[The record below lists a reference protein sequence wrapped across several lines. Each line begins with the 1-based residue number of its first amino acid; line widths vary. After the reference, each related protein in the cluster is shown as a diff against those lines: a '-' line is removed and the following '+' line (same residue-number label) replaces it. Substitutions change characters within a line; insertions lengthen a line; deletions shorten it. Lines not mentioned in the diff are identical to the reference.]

1 MDDPDT
7 WSIPL
12 ENVFNGFEHRVP
24 TDEDGEEI
32 GEERFLHFDGPVL
45 VFVWVQAE
53 LLEVFS
59 ATYYKFQLLWD
70 TPEFGGGKPWRWF
83 PTTKME
89 HATYK
94 KPIMTVEDLI
104 KSYLSI
110 WLSDFQD
117 RMNNAGIAVP
127 HVHWPFVS

>member
-12 ENVFNGFEHRVP
+12 ENVFSGFEHRVP

-32 GEERFLHFDGPVL
+32 ERFLHFDSPVL
-45 VFVWVQAE
+45 AFVWVQAE
-53 LLEVFS
+53 LLEIFS
-59 ATYYKFQLLWD
+59 AKNYKFQLLWD

-104 KSYLSI
+104 NLERSGYRTLKT
-110 WLSDFQD
+110 
-117 RMNNAGIAVP
+117 G
-127 HVHWPFVS
+127 